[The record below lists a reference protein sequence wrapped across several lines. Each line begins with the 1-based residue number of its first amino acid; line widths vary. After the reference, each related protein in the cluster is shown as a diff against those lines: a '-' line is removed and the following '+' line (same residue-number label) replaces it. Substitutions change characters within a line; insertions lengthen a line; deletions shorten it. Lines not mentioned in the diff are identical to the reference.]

1 MLLFFQWGRGISR
14 NPPSPLKEVAM
25 LDHRVLTF
33 LTVCDELNFTR
44 AAQKLHISQ
53 PAVSQH
59 IQYIEEYYQ
68 VQAFRFQGKR
78 IFLTEAGILLRDS
91 LTSLYNNEMYLKE
104 QLMSITDLKYRV
116 HFGATLTVGEF
127 MIAEPLSHFLA
138 AHPDSDLSV
147 TVANTELLL
156 QKLDAGEIDFAILEG
171 NYPRHLYR
179 HVPYANER
187 FIPICGERHVFK
199 KTPRSLLDLT
209 SERLLVRE
217 SGPGTRRILE
227 DAMAE
232 YDLGIENFRHI
243 TTIGNMNT
251 IIDMVQNSSGITF
264 LYETAVKEDL
274 KSGAIRRIPLPGWD
288 IRHEISIVWKKDHLF
303 EEALLG
309 LIQELFHV

>member
-1 MLLFFQWGRGISR
+1 
-14 NPPSPLKEVAM
+14 
-25 LDHRVLTF
+25 
-33 LTVCDELNFTR
+33 
-44 AAQKLHISQ
+44 
-53 PAVSQH
+53 
-59 IQYIEEYYQ
+59 
-68 VQAFRFQGKR
+68 
-78 IFLTEAGILLRDS
+78 
-91 LTSLYNNEMYLKE
+91 
-104 QLMSITDLKYRV
+104 MSITDLKYRV

-179 HVPYANER
+179 HVPYVNER

-217 SGPGTRRILE
+217 SGSGTRRILE
-227 DAMAE
+227 DALAE
-232 YDLGIENFRHI
+232 YDLGIENFQHI

-251 IIDMVQNSSGITF
+251 IKDMVQNSCGITF

-274 KSGAIRRIPLPGWD
+274 KTARSAGSLFPAGISAMKSLSFGRRITYLK
-288 IRHEISIVWKKDHLF
+288 RLS
-303 EEALLG
+303 LG
-309 LIQELFHV
+309 LSKSFSMCDLHTCTEKVLKFQSLFTIFSYFKHRIITNFIYTIIVQEIEHKSFS